1 MSLNFYE
8 IAAEWTNAVED
19 KIPNIRNKNHMAV
32 LEEILK
38 SHIDDTELIESMV
51 KNLKESH
58 LNKSWDI
65 RRQFSDDE

>member
-58 LNKSWDI
+58 LNKSCDI

>member
-19 KIPNIRNKNHMAV
+19 KIPNIRNKNHMTV